1 MRNDSPVGV
10 RQKNYGDACA
20 TARTEIRSELA
31 RLLPDGVVRREQ
43 VERLTQTFLHI
54 MHTMPPWSLRSIA
67 DAIDPSLP
75 ET

>member
-1 MRNDSPVGV
+1 MGARKKD
-10 RQKNYGDACA
+10 YGDACA

-43 VERLTQTFLHI
+43 VERLTETFLHI
-54 MHTMPPWSLRSIA
+54 MHAMPPWALRSIA
-67 DAIDPSLP
+67 DAADPALP